1 MNIIVAN
8 KYRELINN
16 TNIDVMKEMSGV
28 FEVDDLVRQIQSLF
42 YKKIIIDATALN
54 NFPKSDV
61 LKKLA
66 SSLDTE
72 KLILFLPPDNP
83 PPSKFLE
90 FLVEIKI
97 YNFTDNINGLRELLN
112 SNNTYED
119 VSQYNHFNEEKN
131 DDFSD
136 MNFNLDSEMPKVN
149 NGKIVL
155 GIKNVT
161 NQAGSTSLI
170 YMLKKNLEEK
180 HNKKVVAL
188 EINKNDFNYF
198 QATNMYSL
206 KTNQVDDFLKNM
218 LDKDIILID
227 LSDNDFEKYCSDILY
242 LVEPSMY
249 KINELLFQD
258 RMALGNLKGKKVILN
273 KSLLSPSDVNI
284 FSREAEL
291 SIYFNLPPLNDRV
304 LNPSLDDLLSKLGL
318 IIDENN
324 IKPKKSLLDFF
335 K

>member
-1 MNIIVAN
+1 MNIIVTN
-8 KYRELINN
+8 KYRDLINN
-16 TNIDVMKEMSGV
+16 TNFDVMKEMNGV
-28 FEVDDLVRQIQSLF
+28 FEVDDLIRQIQSLF

-54 NFPKSDV
+54 NFPRSDI
-61 LKKLA
+61 LRKLA

-119 VSQYNHFNEEKN
+119 VSQYNSNLKKETI
-131 DDFSD
+131 DYSD
-136 MNFNLDSEMPKVN
+136 MNFNFDSEMPKVN

-155 GIKNVT
+155 GLKNVT

-180 HNKKVVAL
+180 HNKKVIAL
-188 EINKNDFNYF
+188 EIDKNDFNYF
-198 QATNMYSL
+198 QAHDMHSIHA
-206 KTNQVDDFLKNM
+206 NQIDNFLNNM

-227 LSDNDFEKYCSDILY
+227 LTDNDLEKYCSDILY

-249 KINELLFQD
+249 KINELLFQN
-258 RMALGNLKGKKVILN
+258 RTALGNLKGKKVILN
-273 KSLLSPSDVNI
+273 KSLLSPNDINI

-291 SIYFNLPPLNDRV
+291 SIYFNIPPLNDRI
-304 LNPSLDDLLSKLGL
+304 LNPVLDNLLSKLGL
-318 IIDENN
+318 RIDENDM
-324 IKPKKSLLDFF
+324 KPKKGLLDFF